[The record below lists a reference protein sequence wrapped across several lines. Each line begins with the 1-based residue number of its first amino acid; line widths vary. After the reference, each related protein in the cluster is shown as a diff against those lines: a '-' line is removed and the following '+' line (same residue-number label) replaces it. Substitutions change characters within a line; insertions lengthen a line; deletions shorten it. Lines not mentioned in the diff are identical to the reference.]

1 MGLFHYLCFVIEIED
16 KVLSRE
22 IFEKKFVCD
31 LSACKGACC
40 VEGSSGAPLSEEE
53 VNILENIYDE
63 VKPFLTKKG
72 IKAIEKQGTWV
83 IDADGDHTT
92 PLVAEEKECAYTI
105 FENGMAL
112 CGIEKAW
119 KEGAT
124 QFRKPISCH
133 LYPIRTRKYA
143 KFEAL
148 NYDVWH
154 LCKPACACGE
164 KLEVPVYKFLKEA
177 LIRKYG
183 AEFYKMVEAAAKE
196 IKKIKSEN
204 P

>member
-1 MGLFHYLCFVIEIED
+1 MIEIED

-22 IFEKKFVCD
+22 LFEKKFVCD
-31 LSACKGACC
+31 LTACKGACC
-40 VEGSSGAPLSEEE
+40 VEGSSGAPLEEE
-53 VNILENIYDE
+53 EIHLLEKIYED

-72 IKAIEKQGTWV
+72 IKAIEKQGQWV
-83 IDADGDHTT
+83 IDADGDYTT

-105 FENGMAL
+105 FENGMAF
-112 CGIEKAW
+112 CGIEKAY
-119 KEGAT
+119 KAGVIDY
-124 QFRKPISCH
+124 RKPISCH

-164 KLEVPVYKFLKEA
+164 KLQVPVYKFLKEA

-183 AEFYKMVEAAAKE
+183 EAFYEMVEAAAVEVDKSKE
-196 IKKIKSEN
+196 E
-204 P
+204 

>member
-1 MGLFHYLCFVIEIED
+1 MIEIED
-16 KVLSRE
+16 KILSRE

-40 VEGSSGAPLSEEE
+40 VEGSSGAPLTEEE
-53 VNILENIYDE
+53 IFILEDILED
-63 VKPFLTKKG
+63 VKPYLPKKG
-72 IKAIEKQGTWV
+72 LKAIEKQGAWV
-83 IDADGDHTT
+83 IDADGDYTT
-92 PLVAEEKECAYTI
+92 PLVGEEAECAYTI

-112 CGIEKAW
+112 CGIEKAY
-119 KEGAT
+119 KDGKVK
-124 QFRKPISCH
+124 FKKPISCH
-133 LYPIRTRKYA
+133 LYPIRTKQYE

-164 KLEVPVYKFLKEA
+164 KLQVPVYKFLKEA

-183 AEFYKMVEAAAKE
+183 KEFYKMVEAAAVEVENAKE
-196 IKKIKSEN
+196 
-204 P
+204 